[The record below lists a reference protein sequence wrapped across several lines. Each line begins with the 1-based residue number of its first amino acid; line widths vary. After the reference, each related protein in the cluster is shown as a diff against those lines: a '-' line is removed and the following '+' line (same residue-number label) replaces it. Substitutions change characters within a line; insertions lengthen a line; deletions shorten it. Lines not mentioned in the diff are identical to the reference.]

1 MNGDSKGRRKRYPAA
16 FPRKKRG
23 KRYGRIKSDVQKR
36 KLTIVKKSFKADS
49 KRIH

>member
-16 FPRKKRG
+16 FRERNGEKDMGELNPMYK
-23 KRYGRIKSDVQKR
+23 KR